1 MGYQLAGFT
10 VKLFGLARDLFAW
23 PVIQLGIGPDGKPV
37 PLQASSGGGAISAAQ
52 SVTPH
57 ASIVVPASTSQ
68 VIPTGAKGW
77 TVTVLT
83 GTATVNGAAAM
94 PAGFSDSDPYT
105 TLADITVTPDA
116 ASTAYVRWN
125 T

>member
-1 MGYQLAGFT
+1 MSNQTLSGILLRILGRK
-10 VKLFGLARDLFAW
+10 VSLSAW
-23 PVIQLGIGPDGKPV
+23 PVLQVGLDPNGNPTPV
-37 PLQASSGGGAISAAQ
+37 QVTSSGTAAAQ